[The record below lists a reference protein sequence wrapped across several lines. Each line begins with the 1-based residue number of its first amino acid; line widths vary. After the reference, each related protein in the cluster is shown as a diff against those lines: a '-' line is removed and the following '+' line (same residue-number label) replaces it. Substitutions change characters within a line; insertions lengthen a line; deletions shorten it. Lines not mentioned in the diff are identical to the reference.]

1 MNYERKIR
9 KLAEYIDALRSEG
22 VFISFS
28 GEKDALERPVE
39 FITFDSREACE
50 GSLFV
55 CKGANLKAEYL
66 DKAAE
71 AGAFCYVS
79 ETAYESPL
87 PCILVS
93 DIRRAMA
100 VLANEFNGLAWRN
113 YNLIGLTGTKGKS
126 TTLYYI
132 KAVIEAYTKKNGL
145 GGFGFL
151 STIDTFDGIEFFE
164 SHLTTP
170 EALELGKRLENGA
183 KAGLWA
189 LGMEVSSQA
198 LKYDRSY
205 GLEFNIGAFLNYG
218 VDHIGS
224 TEHPTEEDY
233 FQSKLRF
240 VDQCR
245 TLCINLDSARI
256 DEILP
261 AAQKGRIMEKLICYS
276 PSGQRSVCGRNA
288 DYIALNGR
296 KENGHIAFEIAQ
308 KTRLLDRLEEGAEP
322 GPEVLDYGIIG
333 TIRLSMPGFFNIENA
348 LAAAVICLELGIPF
362 DDIASA
368 LLEAKAAGRMEMF
381 QMKGEKDVKIIVD
394 YAHNELSYQKL
405 FESIKEEFPGY
416 RVEIVFGCPG
426 GKGLDRRETL
436 PRVTAK
442 FADYAW
448 ITEEDPFM
456 DDPMEISKEVLANLE
471 KYGGKGEIIV
481 DREQCIREAAAR
493 AADKTVLILAAKG
506 RELYQHRGNE
516 YVQIVSDA
524 QLAEELSR

>member
-1 MNYERKIR
+1 MSYERKIK
-9 KLAEYIDALRSEG
+9 KLSEYEAALKKEQLLTASETA
-22 VFISFS
+22 SLQD
-28 GEKDALERPVE
+28 KPVGY
-39 FITFDSREACE
+39 ITFDSREVQP

-55 CKGANLKAEYL
+55 CKGANFRPEYL

-79 ETAYESPL
+79 ETKYDSPL

-100 VLANEFNGLAWRN
+100 VLANEFNSRAWQN

-132 KAVIEAYTKKNGL
+132 KAVIEAYTKKNSL

-170 EALELGKRLENGA
+170 EALELGKRLENAA

-205 GLEFNIGAFLNYG
+205 GLEFTIGAFLNYG
-218 VDHIGS
+218 VDHIGN

-245 TLCINLDSARI
+245 TLCINLDSARGE
-256 DEILP
+256 EIL
-261 AAQKGRIMEKLICYS
+261 AAAKKGRLVQKLICYS
-276 PSGQRSVCGRNA
+276 PSGQKSAYGQEA
-288 DYIALNGR
+288 DYTAINGR
-296 KENGHIAFEIAQ
+296 KENGLICFEIA
-308 KTRLLDRLEEGAEP
+308 KKDRIL
-322 GPEVLDYGIIG
+322 G
-333 TIRLSMPGFFNIENA
+333 TIQLSMPGFFNIENA

-362 DDIASA
+362 EDIAEA
-368 LLEAKAAGRMEMF
+368 LRDAKAAGRMEMF
-381 QMKGEKDVKIIVD
+381 QMKGDKDVKIIVD

-426 GKGLDRRETL
+426 GKGLDRRVTL

-442 FADYAW
+442 YADYAW

-456 DDPMEISKEVLANLE
+456 DDVMEISKEVLANLE
-471 KYGGKGEIIV
+471 RFGGSGEIIT

-493 AADKTVLILAAKG
+493 AQDKTVLILAAKG

-516 YVQIVSDA
+516 YVEIVSDA